1 MKIKI
6 YHGTTISKAKSIIGD
21 GNFIFEDRPDH
32 WLGRGIYFF
41 VNDYDAAVW
50 WANQRYSS
58 DKKAVIEYELEIAED
73 DLLDLDTLTGMRAF
87 NEFMIKNK
95 DSFTTRINISNFSDR
110 NIQLELRSRWLQLY
124 YIYNDIKYSIF
135 TFPTPLIDG
144 YQSIVGLGLRVQ
156 ERQIVV
162 VDLSIINL
170 DKIKIHFV

>member
-6 YHGTTISKAKSIIGD
+6 YHGTTASKSKSIIGD
-21 GNFIFEDRPDH
+21 GNFVFEERPDH
-32 WLGRGIYFF
+32 WLGQGIYFF

-50 WANQRYSS
+50 WANQRYKNE
-58 DKKAVIEYELEIAED
+58 KKAVIEYELEIDEG
-73 DLLDLDTLTGMRAF
+73 DLLDLDTLTGMRSF
-87 NEFMIKNK
+87 NEFMNKNK
-95 DSFTTRINISNFSDR
+95 DSVTNKVNINNFSDR

-144 YQSIVGLGLRVQ
+144 YHSVVSLGLRVQ

-170 DKIKIHFV
+170 NKIKIHFV